1 MRSAL
6 KSLSDSNAAPIPV
19 SEMLLARGKKTDDT
33 GKPVGSQSAAYMNHK
48 YVDERCD
55 ELERWARFVTGA

>member
-33 GKPVGSQSAAYMNHK
+33 GKRVGSQSAAYMNHNH
-48 YVDERCD
+48 VDER
-55 ELERWARFVTGA
+55 